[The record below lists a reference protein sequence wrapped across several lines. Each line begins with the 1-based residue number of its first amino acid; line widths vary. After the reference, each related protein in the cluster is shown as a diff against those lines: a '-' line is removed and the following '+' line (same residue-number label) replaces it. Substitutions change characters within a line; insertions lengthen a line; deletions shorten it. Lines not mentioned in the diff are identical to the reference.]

1 MRISDWSSD
10 VCSSDLLGVDP
21 PRGVL
26 LHGPP
31 GTGKTRLARAVANE
45 SDAEFF
51 LINGPE
57 IVGSAYGESEKKLRE
72 IFEAATKAAPSILFI
87 DEIDRIAP
95 TRGQVTDETE
105 TRLVAQLLTLVD
117 GPAPRTN
124 LVVIAAT
131 NRTAEIVEE
140 LPRQPKR
147 AASG

>member
-1 MRISDWSSD
+1 MAETIDQLREM
-10 VCSSDLLGVDP
+10 VELPLRYPELCQRLGVDP

-87 DEIDRIAP
+87 DEIDRSEERRA
-95 TRGQVTDETE
+95 GKEGV
-105 TRLVAQLLTLVD
+105 
-117 GPAPRTN
+117 RTY
-124 LVVIAAT
+124 
-131 NRTAEIVEE
+131 RSRWS
-140 LPRQPKR
+140 PYH
-147 AASG
+147 